1 MRVITTQHMPY
12 KTMKGAIVN
21 AMHESRWANWMWD
34 VETYNPANNSIQ
46 FGRGG
51 FQESRGSLH
60 DSGGDW

>member
-46 FGRGG
+46 
-51 FQESRGSLH
+51 
-60 DSGGDW
+60 